1 MDGTVKDE
9 TVFDQLGLLTK
20 LLGERIYIR
29 HIFFRQGKFNVLN
42 QRGFKRYDEAFPK
55 AF

>member
-29 HIFFRQGKFNVLN
+29 HIFFRQGKSNVLN
-42 QRGFKRYDEAFPK
+42 
-55 AF
+55 